1 MISISYFEILFLF
14 LLKCDTIKAKKKSVN
29 IYKDNTCK
37 LWKNLDI
44 NKKELLTKYFI
55 NIIIIKEVEY
65 VLQS

>member
-1 MISISYFEILFLF
+1 MWYNKGQE
-14 LLKCDTIKAKKKSVN
+14 KNVN
-29 IYKDNTCK
+29 IYKENTCK